1 MNTLMRSV
9 VVGGLLA
16 FAVGCSKGGN
26 VSDFTPA
33 ADNARASL
41 DNALKHWQSG
51 GVPGAIPG
59 TAPVVEVTD
68 TKWQSG
74 QKLKSYEIL
83 AEEPSSNTAARLFKV
98 RLTPPTGAPIET
110 TYAVLGIDPL
120 LIYRDEDFK
129 KLSGEGK

>member
-1 MNTLMRSV
+1 MRSV
-9 VVGGLLA
+9 LMGGLLA
-16 FAVGCSKGGN
+16 LAVGCSKGGN

-41 DNALKHWQSG
+41 DKALKHLQDG
-51 GVPGAIPG
+51 GATGAVPGTSPAI
-59 TAPVVEVTD
+59 EITD
-68 TKWQSG
+68 TKWKPG

-83 AEEPSSNTAARLFKV
+83 GEEPSSNTAARLFKV

-120 LIYRDEDFK
+120 LIYRDEDFN